1 MPNAK
6 EYQIYRADQP
16 VQSIDRMLMIGSTM
30 ETRYAYPFDPE
41 AKQDTYA
48 WYAVRAV
55 CDNDEIK
62 PVGDMTKVKVGPEKT
77 LVILMLASLFVFGMV
92 RLVKTID

>member
-1 MPNAK
+1 MWTPVPNAK

-16 VQSIDRMLMIGSTM
+16 VQTVDQMLMIGTTLD
-30 ETRYAYPFDPE
+30 TRYAYPFDPE
-41 AKQDTYA
+41 AKQDTFA

-62 PVGDMTKVKVGPEKT
+62 PVGDMTKVKV
-77 LVILMLASLFVFGMV
+77 
-92 RLVKTID
+92 